1 MKNYTLIGNTPM
13 INITYRYQGK
23 EKHIYVKLEMF
34 MKKHTIIGNT
44 PMINITYRYKG
55 KENNIYAKLEMFN
68 VTGSIKDRV
77 AYYIINNAKEKG
89 ILKENMPIIEATSGN
104 TGISLSALGAYYKH
118 PVYIFMPDWA
128 SKERIELMK
137 LYGANITLISKEEGG
152 FIKCV
157 EEAKKLA
164 KELNGFLANQ
174 FENEDN
180 ILAHYETTGKE
191 ILEQLKEKKIG
202 GFVSGVGTGGT
213 LMGIGKRLKETDNQ
227 IKIYA
232 LEPEKM
238 PILSKGKILGQHKIE
253 GIGDDFVPDI
263 FKRNTEIIE
272 KDILLINDDDAMNMA
287 RKLAKQLGLG
297 VGISSG
303 ANFIGAV
310 LAQEKLEEN
319 VEGKVEV
326 NEENVLEENNKE
338 SIVTVFADDNKKYLS
353 TDLVNNM
360 KNNKYFMSN
369 NVELL
374 NYEEII

>member
-1 MKNYTLIGNTPM
+1 MKNDTVIGNTPM
-13 INITYRYQGK
+13 IKITYK
-23 EKHIYVKLEMF
+23 
-34 MKKHTIIGNT
+34 
-44 PMINITYRYKG
+44 YKG
-55 KENNIYAKLEMFN
+55 KQNNIYAKLEMFN

-77 AYYIINNAKEKG
+77 AYYIIKNAKEKR
-89 ILKENMPIIEATSGN
+89 ILKDNMPIIEATSGN

-191 ILEQLKEKKIG
+191 ILEQLEGKKIA

-213 LMGIGKRLKETDNQ
+213 LIGIGKRLKETDNQ

-272 KDILLINDDDAMNMA
+272 KDILLINDEDAMNMA
-287 RKLAKQLGLG
+287 RKLAKELGLG

-303 ANFIGAV
+303 ANLIGAV

-319 VEGKVEV
+319 VEG
-326 NEENVLEENNKE
+326 N
-338 SIVTVFADDNKKYLS
+338 IVTVFADDNKKYLS
-353 TDLVNNM
+353 TDLGKEIV
-360 KNNKYFMSN
+360 KDVRFISN
-369 NVELL
+369 QVELL
-374 NYEEII
+374 DYEIV

>member
-1 MKNYTLIGNTPM
+1 MKNHTLIGNTPM
-13 INITYRYQGK
+13 IKIKYT
-23 EKHIYVKLEMF
+23 
-34 MKKHTIIGNT
+34 
-44 PMINITYRYKG
+44 YKG
-55 KENNIYAKLEMFN
+55 KENNVYAKLEMFN
-68 VTGSIKDRV
+68 ITGSIKDRV
-77 AYYIINNAKEKG
+77 ADYIIKNVKQKG

-104 TGISLSALGAYYKH
+104 TGISLSALGACYKH

-137 LYGANITLISKEEGG
+137 LYGANIKLISKEEGG

-180 ILAHYETTGKE
+180 ILAHYKTTGKE
-191 ILEQLKEKKIG
+191 ILEQLKEKKIS

-213 LMGIGKRLKETDNQ
+213 LIGIGKRLKETDNQ
-227 IKIYA
+227 LKVYA

-238 PILSKGKILGQHKIE
+238 PILSNGKILGQHKIE

-263 FKRNTEIIE
+263 FDRNKDIIE
-272 KDILLINDDDAMNMA
+272 KDILLINDEDAMNMA
-287 RKLAKQLGLG
+287 RKLAKELGLG

-310 LAQEKLEEN
+310 LIQEKLEEKM
-319 VEGKVEV
+319 EG
-326 NEENVLEENNKE
+326 N
-338 SIVTVFADDNKKYLS
+338 IVTVFADDNKKYLS
-353 TDLVNNM
+353 TDLG
-360 KNNKYFMSN
+360 KDIDNKDNFMSN
-369 NVELL
+369 KVELL
-374 NYEEII
+374 EYEEIL